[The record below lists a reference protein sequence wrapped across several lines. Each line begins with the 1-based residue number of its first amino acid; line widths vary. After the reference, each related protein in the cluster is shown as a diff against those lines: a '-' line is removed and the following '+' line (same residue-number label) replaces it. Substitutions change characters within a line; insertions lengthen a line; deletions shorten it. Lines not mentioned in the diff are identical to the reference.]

1 MGFGLLFIGYL
12 LLLPI
17 TFGFFYTLPVAAVF
31 LCLAGYRLARVN
43 RPFGQSFFIALF
55 VGCCGTAATILRLLS
70 ATAGI
75 APYAEAATLLVV
87 FLWHLA
93 ALTGLA
99 WVTRETGLMRL
110 YATAV
115 RDRIF
120 TCIYFSIACI
130 LTAMDGVP
138 MQGEAA
144 RFLVGANYV
153 TVGLGLVVFL
163 LNAILIFR
171 AYAGICMPE
180 DLDMPRKP
188 SRFSFIN
195 EARAREDARE
205 TAARA
210 ESRRRQEAYRTR
222 RLAEREEKRK
232 GKKGPKS

>member
-12 LLLPI
+12 LLFPI
-17 TFGFFYTLPVAAVF
+17 TFGFFYTLPAAAVF

-55 VGCCGTAATILRLLS
+55 VGCCGTAATILRLLP
-70 ATAGI
+70 AIADI
-75 APYAEAATLLVV
+75 APYAEAATLLIT

-99 WVTRETGLMRL
+99 WVTRETGLTRL
-110 YATAV
+110 YAAAV
-115 RDRIF
+115 RDRVF
-120 TCIYFSIACI
+120 ACIYFPIVCI
-130 LTAMDGVP
+130 LTAMDGAP
-138 MQGEAA
+138 IQSEAA

-153 TVGLGLVVFL
+153 AVGLGLVVFL
-163 LNAILIFR
+163 LDAILIFR

-195 EARAREDARE
+195 EARARSDARE
-205 TAARA
+205 TAARE
-210 ESRRRQEAYRTR
+210 ESRRRQEEYRAR
-222 RLAEREEKRK
+222 RLAEREEKQK
-232 GKKGPKS
+232 GKKGPRS